1 MHETVIDPKLKAR
14 FMALKGGREF
24 AFTSID
30 PSRCAHL
37 VIDMQN
43 GFVEPGALLEVPA
56 ARGVVDNINAL
67 SHTLRAHGGINIFFR
82 FTTERTSDWSVY
94 FEQFQCPEFGRAEVA
109 MFQPGAHCQALYPA
123 LDVQPEDLVIDK
135 TRFSAFTLGSSNAL
149 DELRGRG
156 IETVFISGTL
166 SDCCCEATA
175 RDAHQLG
182 FRVIF
187 LSDANAALSDAEHNA
202 AVNSLAA
209 WFADIRST
217 QDAVGLIRATE
228 AVRPPAE
235 PATEMQAR

>member
-1 MHETVIDPKLKAR
+1 MHETVIDPRLKAR

-30 PSRCAHL
+30 PARCAHL

-67 SHTLRAHGGINIFFR
+67 SRALRARGGLNVFFR
-82 FTTERTSDWSVY
+82 FTAGRTSDWSVY
-94 FEQFQCPEFGRAEVA
+94 FEQFQCPDFGRAEVA
-109 MFQPGAHCQALYPA
+109 IFQPGSHGQALYPA
-123 LDVQPEDLVIDK
+123 LDVSPEDMVIDK
-135 TRFSAFTLGSSNAL
+135 TRFSAFTPGSSNAL
-149 DELRGRG
+149 EVLRGRG
-156 IETVFISGTL
+156 IDTVLISGTL

-175 RDAHQLG
+175 RDAQQLG

-202 AVNSLAA
+202 AVNLLAA

-217 QDAVGLIRATE
+217 EEAVGLVRGADAARPQAERLAEARAI
-228 AVRPPAE
+228 
-235 PATEMQAR
+235 